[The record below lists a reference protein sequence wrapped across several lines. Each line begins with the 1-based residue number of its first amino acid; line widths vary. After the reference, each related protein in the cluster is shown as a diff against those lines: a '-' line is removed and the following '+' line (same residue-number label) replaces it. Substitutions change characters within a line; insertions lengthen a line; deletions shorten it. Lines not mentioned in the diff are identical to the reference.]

1 MNRIDTIR
9 AQDPLNTKRFR
20 NPRDTR
26 RLIVL
31 FFTGIAVALAGTVAV
46 LATSTQWPALIA
58 LIALVAGMLTSMYCW
73 SMLRGAN
80 DNIDTAPDDQVDEY
94 ERHVLD
100 TWRKRALKAY
110 SALTGIGGFV
120 FLMLG
125 VLRDTPSST
134 ALSAAGYFMLFTF
147 LIVYPLPM
155 VGFAATF
162 NRKED
167 K

>member
-1 MNRIDTIR
+1 MSRIDTVR
-9 AQDPLNTKRFR
+9 KQDPLNAKRFH
-20 NPRDTR
+20 NPRDTL
-26 RLIVL
+26 RLIIV
-31 FFTGIAVALAGTVAV
+31 FFAGIAVAIAGTIVG
-46 LATSTQWPALIA
+46 LASDAHWPSLIP
-58 LIALVAGMLTSMYCW
+58 LTAGMLISMYCW
-73 SMLRGAN
+73 SMLRGAH
-80 DNIDTAPDDQVDEY
+80 DNVDTAPDDQVDEY

>member
-1 MNRIDTIR
+1 
-9 AQDPLNTKRFR
+9 
-20 NPRDTR
+20 
-26 RLIVL
+26 
-31 FFTGIAVALAGTVAV
+31 
-46 LATSTQWPALIA
+46 
-58 LIALVAGMLTSMYCW
+58 
-73 SMLRGAN
+73 
-80 DNIDTAPDDQVDEY
+80 
-94 ERHVLD
+94 
-100 TWRKRALKAY
+100 
-110 SALTGIGGFV
+110 
-120 FLMLG
+120 MLG

>member
-31 FFTGIAVALAGTVAV
+31 FFTGIAVALAGTVVA
-46 LATSTQWPALIA
+46 LASSIQWPAVIA
-58 LIALVAGMLTSMYCW
+58 LTTGMLTSMYCW

-80 DNIDTAPDDQVDEY
+80 NNIDTAPDDQVDEY

-100 TWRKRALKAY
+100 TWRKRALKVY
-110 SALTGIGGFV
+110 SALTGVGGFA
-120 FLMLG
+120 FLMFG

-134 ALSAAGYFMLFTF
+134 ALTAAGYFMLFTF

-155 VGFAATF
+155 VGFAVTF

-167 K
+167 

>member
-1 MNRIDTIR
+1 MNRIDSIR
-9 AQDPLNTKRFR
+9 TQDPLNTKRFR

-31 FFTGIAVALAGTVAV
+31 FFAGIAVALAGTVVALASSIQRPAV
-46 LATSTQWPALIA
+46 IA
-58 LIALVAGMLTSMYCW
+58 LTAGMLTSMYCW

-80 DNIDTAPDDQVDEY
+80 NHIDTAPDDQVDEY

-110 SALTGIGGFV
+110 SAFTGVGGFA

-134 ALSAAGYFMLFTF
+134 ALTAAGYFMLFTF

-162 NRKED
+162 NRKEED